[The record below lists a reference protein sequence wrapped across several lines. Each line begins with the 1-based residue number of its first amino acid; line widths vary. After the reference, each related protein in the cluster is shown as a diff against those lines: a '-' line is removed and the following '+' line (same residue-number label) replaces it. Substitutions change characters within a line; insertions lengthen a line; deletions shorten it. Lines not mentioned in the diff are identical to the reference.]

1 MSGGRGNWLAIGLVA
16 AFLAGCAG
24 PPSGGSMQPQ
34 QAAGEAISP
43 APPPEKRPGLATGW
57 GKEIKSDVT
66 EVAFVRASSKPAGTD
81 AIWYNDREG
90 LEAMGGRTYRVE
102 PMQTAAGGMVEWGIK
117 GRFGWLPAYKS
128 DYWGGKRF
136 VEGRK
141 GSTYSIV
148 IKNRCRARLE
158 VVASVDGLDV
168 MDGAPA
174 SFRKRGYI
182 IDPGETFE
190 IKGFRTGV
198 DHVARFKF
206 SNVAN
211 SYANLKH
218 GDTRNVGVIGLAVF
232 PEAGVDPWKWM
243 PSEVKTRKTAHAF
256 AEAP

>member
-1 MSGGRGNWLAIGLVA
+1 
-16 AFLAGCAG
+16 
-24 PPSGGSMQPQ
+24 
-34 QAAGEAISP
+34 
-43 APPPEKRPGLATGW
+43 
-57 GKEIKSDVT
+57 
-66 EVAFVRASSKPAGTD
+66 
-81 AIWYNDREG
+81 
-90 LEAMGGRTYRVE
+90 
-102 PMQTAAGGMVEWGIK
+102 
-117 GRFGWLPAYKS
+117 
-128 DYWGGKRF
+128 
-136 VEGRK
+136 
-141 GSTYSIV
+141 
-148 IKNRCRARLE
+148 
-158 VVASVDGLDV
+158 
-168 MDGAPA
+168 MDGASA

-190 IKGFRTGV
+190 IKGFRTDV